1 MIDFNEIKCYRCGE
15 KGHFSCGVIDSTP
28 REEELSKRITDAEL
42 NSSLLVAKNKELEEC
57 ISELRYELGQE
68 RISDLKNSGIEEEFI
83 KIKEERD
90 FYITRT
96 LDLYQE
102 IHKLWDRIDGVSE

>member
-42 NSSLLVAKNKELEEC
+42 RANKAEESLDRVLKQNSRLMKEM
-57 ISELRYELGQE
+57 
-68 RISDLKNSGIEEEFI
+68 F
-83 KIKEERD
+83 
-90 FYITRT
+90 
-96 LDLYQE
+96 
-102 IHKLWDRIDGVSE
+102 KL